1 MKTPPIKKLIYDW
14 NHVKPAP
21 KRKRPIS
28 LADETL
34 RDGLQSPSI
43 IDPPLAKKI
52 EILQLME
59 RLGIQSLDLGL
70 PGAGAHA
77 KEDILRLAKEIVQNK
92 MKIRPYCAVR
102 TVIPDLEPLVEISEK
117 AGIPIEAAT
126 FIGSSPIRIYAEEW
140 NLDQMLKLT
149 EEAVTFCVKHNL
161 PVMYVTE
168 DTTRATPEAIRK
180 LYTTAIECG
189 AKRITVCDTVGY
201 ATPTGVQSLIKFV
214 QQVVKKTGEKV
225 KIDWHGHRDRDLSVI
240 NSMAAVEAGVD
251 QVHATGLG
259 IGERVGNTPMDLL
272 LVNLKLEGYIKQD
285 LTALPEYLRKISEA
299 VGVPLPINYPVFGR
313 DAFRTATGVHAA
325 AVIKAKKKGDDWL
338 ADRVY
343 SGVPAGLFGRAQQI
357 EVGFMS
363 GASNV
368 NYWLESRGVKPNPEL
383 VAVILDKAKHS
394 NHILTDEEIWAV
406 VKENQTK

>member
-14 NHVKPAP
+14 NHVQPAP

-43 IDPPLAKKI
+43 IDPPMAKKI
-52 EILQLME
+52 EILHLME

-70 PGAGAHA
+70 PGAGVHA
-77 KEDILRLAKEIVQNK
+77 KEDILSLAKEIVRNK

-102 TVIPDLEPLVEISEK
+102 TVISDLEPLVEISQE
-117 AGIPIEAAT
+117 AGIAIEAAT

-149 EEAVTFCVKHNL
+149 KEAVTFCVKHGL

-201 ATPTGVQSLIKFV
+201 ATPAGVHSLIKYIRE
-214 QQVVKKTGEKV
+214 VVKKTGEKV

-285 LTALPEYLRKISEA
+285 LTALPEYLQKISEA

-343 SGVPAGLFGRAQQI
+343 SGVPAGLFGRAQKI
-357 EVGFMS
+357 EIGFMS

-368 NYWLESRGVKPNPEL
+368 NFWLKSRGVKPTPEL
-383 VAVILDKAKHS
+383 IAAILQKAKQS
-394 NHILTDEEIWAV
+394 DHILTDEEIWTV
-406 VKENQTK
+406 VKEKQG

>member
-1 MKTPPIKKLIYDW
+1 MKTPPIKKLIHDW
-14 NHVKPAP
+14 NHVTPPP
-21 KRKRPIS
+21 KRKKPIS

-52 EILQLME
+52 EILHLME

-70 PGAGAHA
+70 PGAGVHA
-77 KEDILRLAKEIVQNK
+77 KEDILWLAKEIVQNK

-102 TVIPDLEPLVEISEK
+102 TVLSDLEPLVEISEK
-117 AGIPIEAAT
+117 AGIPIEAAA

-140 NLDQMLKLT
+140 TLNQMLKLT
-149 EEAVTFCVKHNL
+149 EEAVTFCVKHGL

-168 DTTRATPEAIRK
+168 DTTRAAPEVIRK

-201 ATPTGVQSLIKFV
+201 ATPPGVKAVIQFV
-214 QQVVKKTGEKV
+214 QRVVKKTGEKV

-240 NSMAAVEAGVD
+240 NSIAAVEAGVD
-251 QVHATGLG
+251 QVHATGIG

-272 LVNLKLEGYIKQD
+272 LVNLKLEGYITQD
-285 LTALPEYLRKISEA
+285 LTALPEYLQKISEA
-299 VGVPLPINYPVFGR
+299 VGKPIPDNYPVFGK

-368 NYWLESRGVKPNPEL
+368 NFWLESRGVKPSPEL
-383 VAVILDKAKHS
+383 VAAILDKAKHS

-406 VKENQTK
+406 VKNNQNH

>member
-1 MKTPPIKKLIYDW
+1 MKVPPIKKLIYDW
-14 NHVKPAP
+14 NHVKPVT

-52 EILQLME
+52 EILHLME
-59 RLGIQSLDLGL
+59 KLGIQSLDLGL

-77 KEDILRLAKEIVQNK
+77 KEDILHLAKEIVANK

-102 TVIPDLEPLVEISEK
+102 TVISDLEPLVKISEK

-149 EEAVTFCVKHNL
+149 EEAVTFCVKHRL

-168 DTTRATPEAIRK
+168 DTTRAAPEAIRK

-189 AKRITVCDTVGY
+189 AKRITICDTVGY
-201 ATPTGVQSLIKFV
+201 ATPAGVQSLIKYV
-214 QQVVKKTGEKV
+214 QQIVKKTGEKV

-363 GASNV
+363 GASNA
-368 NYWLESRGVKPNPEL
+368 NFWLESRGVKPTTEL
-383 VAVILDKAKHS
+383 VAAILQRAKHS
-394 NHILTDEEIWAV
+394 DHILTDEEIWSV
-406 VKENQTK
+406 VKEKQNP

>member
-1 MKTPPIKKLIYDW
+1 MKTPSIKKLIYDW
-14 NHVKPAP
+14 NRVKPAP

-43 IDPPLAKKI
+43 TDPPLAKKI
-52 EILQLME
+52 EILHLME
-59 RLGIQSLDLGL
+59 KLGIQSLDLGL
-70 PGAGAHA
+70 PGAGVHA
-77 KEDILRLAKEIVQNK
+77 KEDILWLAKEIVNNK

-102 TVIPDLEPLVEISEK
+102 TVISDLEPLAELSQK

-140 NLDQMLKLT
+140 TLDMMLKLT
-149 EEAVTFCVKHNL
+149 EEAVRFCVAHGL

-168 DTTRATPEAIRK
+168 DTTRAAPEAIRK
-180 LYTTAIECG
+180 LYTTAIEAG

-201 ATPTGVQSLIKFV
+201 ATPPGVQALIKFV
-214 QQVVKKTGEKV
+214 QQVVKKSGEKV
-225 KIDWHGHRDRDLSVI
+225 KIDWHGHRDRDLAVI
-240 NSMAAVEAGVD
+240 NSLAAVEAGVD
-251 QVHATGLG
+251 QVHATGIG

-285 LTALPEYLRKISEA
+285 LTALPEYLQKISEA

-368 NYWLESRGVKPNPEL
+368 NFWLESRGVKSTPEL
-383 VAVILDKAKHS
+383 VAAILQKAKQS
-394 NHILTDEEIWAV
+394 DHILTDEEIWVV
-406 VKENQTK
+406 VKEKQNQ